1 MKMYTPQGVEAEVAP
16 NQVGILLGA
25 GWTWTKE
32 KKVAKVKEVKETEPE
47 DTGDGAEEKKLKR
60 ILKPKE

>member
-16 NQVGILLGA
+16 NQVEILLGA
-25 GWTWTKE
+25 GWTKE
-32 KKVAKVKEVKETEPE
+32 KKVAKVKEVKETAPE